1 MRKATFNAAELM
13 KCKCLLKDD
22 DDGELELKLLN
33 VDARYEGFGDEIL
46 VKLDCAYNLGV
57 QTPKQKP
64 KKPEL
69 TVRRVIFNP
78 PATIVLWEDGTKT
91 VVKCDPRDAYS
102 PEYGYALCYMKK
114 ALGNTSRGLNDALH
128 RLYEEMVKG

>member
-1 MRKATFNAAELM
+1 MRTATFNTAALM

-22 DDGELELKLLN
+22 DGDEMELRLLN
-33 VDARYEGFGDEIL
+33 AEAKYNGFGDAVS
-46 VKLDCAYNLGV
+46 VKLDCAYHLGE
-57 QTPKQKP
+57 QAPKKKQ

-69 TVRRVIFNP
+69 TARRVVFNP

-128 RLYEEMVKG
+128 RLHEEMGEE